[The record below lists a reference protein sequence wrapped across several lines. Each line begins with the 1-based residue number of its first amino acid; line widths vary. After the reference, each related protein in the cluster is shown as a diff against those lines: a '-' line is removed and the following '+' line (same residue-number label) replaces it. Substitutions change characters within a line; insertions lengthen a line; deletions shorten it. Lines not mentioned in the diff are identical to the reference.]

1 MANSMADFHMHTVFS
16 DGSSQPE
23 ALLEAVAK
31 QGVKTVAV
39 TDHDT
44 MAGYER
50 LTPKAEELGLNLI
63 PAIEINTHWGDI
75 DIHVL
80 GYYTN
85 PEGALL
91 QEVMQ
96 QHQQARRI
104 QIRAMVEKINKLTN
118 IKICPDE
125 VEALSH
131 PQGSLGRP
139 HVAKVLY
146 EKRAVKTISEAFTK
160 FLKSNCS
167 TYVTRNTV
175 SPHEAVE
182 AIYESGGIPVI
193 AHPGL
198 ADGID
203 KLVPELIAYGL
214 CGLEAYHKSHNPPL
228 IEYFCSMAEEHDL
241 IVTGGTDFHGLPEQY
256 PNSHSRLVL
265 PKTTAE
271 ILHSVWT
278 KRHTATLRT
287 A

>member
-1 MANSMADFHMHTVFS
+1 MPNSTADFHMHTVFS
-16 DGSSQPE
+16 DGSAQPE
-23 ALLEAVAK
+23 GLLEAVAK
-31 QGVKTVAV
+31 QGVQIVAV

-50 LTPKAEELGLNLI
+50 LTPKAAELGLTLI
-63 PAIEINTHWGDI
+63 PAIEINTHWGEVDV
-75 DIHVL
+75 HVL

-91 QEVMQ
+91 KEVME
-96 QHQQARRI
+96 QHQQARRV
-104 QIRAMVEKINKLTN
+104 QIKAMVEKINRITN
-118 IKICPDE
+118 IQIFPEE

-139 HVAKVLY
+139 HVAKMLY
-146 EKRAVKTISEAFTK
+146 EKRAVKTISEAFNK
-160 FLKSNCS
+160 YLRSNCS
-167 TYVTRNTV
+167 TYVGRTTV

-182 AIYESGGIPVI
+182 AIYESGGIPVV

-198 ADGID
+198 AEGIE
-203 KLVPELIAYGL
+203 KLVPELIAYGR

-228 IEYFCSMAEEHDL
+228 IEYFCTMAEEHDL

-256 PNSHSRLVL
+256 ANSHNRLVL
-265 PKTTAE
+265 PKSTPE
-271 ILHSVWT
+271 ILQSLWER
-278 KRHTATLRT
+278 RHQATLRT